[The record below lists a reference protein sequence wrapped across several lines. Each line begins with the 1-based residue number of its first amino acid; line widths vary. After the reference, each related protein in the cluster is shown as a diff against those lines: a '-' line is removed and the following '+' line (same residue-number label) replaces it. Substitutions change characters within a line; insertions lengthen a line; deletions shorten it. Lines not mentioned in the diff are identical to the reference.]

1 MKSVATS
8 TTGGS
13 TSSPQRRLEEVV
25 YFNQDDKTHSLRLK
39 EWCTYHWYGTIKK
52 SMDSMNPVVYHDCCF
67 CFSRRHFSKLCN
79 HKPLESASVLRIPSF
94 RNLVTHDDFY
104 KWILEKIKVHQKLGR
119 KAIFPSINKHHIEEE
134 SEMAEEEEVV
144 ALAKRCQRLGDELY
158 VAQTAI
164 DRLTKDNKRLL
175 DSSINWF
182 TKYQESVES
191 AENVDYLYHTPLKP
205 LFGVDP
211 SSAE

>member
-13 TSSPQRRLEEVV
+13 ASSPSRRLEEVV
-25 YFNQDDKTHSLRLK
+25 YFNHNDKADCLRLK

-52 SMDSMNPVVYHDCCF
+52 SMDSMNPAVYHDCCF
-67 CFSRRHFSKLCN
+67 CFSRRHFSKLSN

-104 KWILEKIKVHQKLGR
+104 KWILDKIKVHEKLGR
-119 KAIFPSINKHHIEEE
+119 KAVFPSINKHHIEEE
-134 SEMAEEEEVV
+134 SEAAEEEEVV
-144 ALAKRCQRLGDELY
+144 TLSKRCQRLGDELY
-158 VAQTAI
+158 VAQNAI
-164 DRLTKDNKRLL
+164 DKLTKDNKRLL

-191 AENVDYLYHTPLKP
+191 ADKGDYLYHTPLKP
-205 LFGVDP
+205 LFGVGP
-211 SSAE
+211 GPAE